1 MGVIRIDAQQPEPFR
16 WRSDAV
22 ARLVVDADR
31 DERGERGS
39 VLVEYADR
47 PVSGIHE
54 RNGSLDDPLQHVLEV
69 EIGSDRQH
77 RVQEASQ
84 ASWSQLVHV
93 HGATIALRFSRRT
106 RWLSEVTTSG
116 TVRAVGENVSSA
128 WDLWLSCLARGSL
141 MMAA

>member
-1 MGVIRIDAQQPEPFR
+1 M
-16 WRSDAV
+16 RS

-31 DERGERGS
+31 DERGERCS
-39 VLVEYADR
+39 VLVEHADR

-69 EIGSDRQH
+69 EIGPDRQH

-84 ASWSQLVHV
+84 APWSQLVHV

-106 RWLSEVTTSG
+106 RAAQRGDELGHCSG
-116 TVRAVGENVSSA
+116 GRRNVSSA
-128 WDLWLSCLARGSL
+128 WDLWLSFLARGSL